1 MADDTSEI
9 HAALREPGLPTG
21 KGRRF
26 LRQFELVERVL
37 SYQPDADEDALNRA
51 YVFAMVRH
59 GAQKRHSGDP
69 YYAHPVSVAGI
80 LTDLKLDYSTI
91 IAGLLHDTVEDTDVT
106 LEEVEEVFSKD
117 IADIVD
123 GVTKLTQLETSS
135 RAAKQAENFQ
145 KFILATTKDIR
156 VLLVKLADRLHNM
169 RTIQFMPK
177 QASRER
183 IAKETIDIYA
193 PLARRTGLSIFAG
206 ELEDI
211 AFSVINPEARETIE
225 KRLAEMAADA
235 VEDVERIQSD
245 IEVLMSVN
253 GIEGDIRG
261 RLKRP
266 YSIWRKLEEKAISF
280 KDLGDIFAFRL
291 IVPSVADC
299 YRALGISHQHWA
311 ALSGRFKDYISVPK
325 PNGYQSIHTTFQ
337 GPGNRRVEL
346 QIRTKQMDE
355 IAERGIAA
363 HWRYKNKS
371 YGFDK
376 AGAREA
382 GLDPEDSLLSF
393 ADMLEHGADPEEFLE
408 HAKMEMF
415 RDTVFAFTPRG
426 RLVKLPDGAMALDFA
441 YTVHTAVGDECV
453 GVRINGI
460 ERPLRTKIQNGDT
473 IEIIR
478 GPRVEPPANWR
489 SLVVTGRARSAIRR
503 LTRDKEREEF
513 TKLGRQKLNLGLRR
527 IGLDPIDIKFREIA
541 VQNGIETTEA
551 LLEDLGRGFVDLKD
565 ILSKTFPEQIE
576 SEMLEGRHV
585 IDDDETQ
592 SLLAGEK
599 LLPGVA
605 LHLSE
610 CCSPLPGDR
619 IVGVQMEG
627 KGVDVHVI
635 DCDSLMNFDDEP
647 DAWMDLTWRP
657 IASTDFF
664 AVSRIL
670 IVLSN
675 QRGALATVCKTI
687 SETNGN
693 IINIAI
699 QDRSEDFFDFQFD
712 VEVEDKRRLTQ
723 IIAALRALSA
733 VESVDRIRGTK
744 SVDVET
750 EKSASGKE
758 KNKEKT
764 K

>member
-1 MADDTSEI
+1 MADDTSEL

-26 LRQFELVERVL
+26 LRQYELVERVL
-37 SYQPDADEDALNRA
+37 AYQPDADEDALNRA

-59 GAQKRHSGDP
+59 GAQTRHSGDP

-106 LEEVEEVFSKD
+106 LEEIEELFSKD
-117 IADIVD
+117 IAEIVD
-123 GVTKLTQLETSS
+123 GVTKLTQLESSS

-177 QASRER
+177 PESRIR
-183 IAKETIDIYA
+183 IAQETIDIYA

-211 AFSVINPEARETIE
+211 AFAVINPEARETIE

-235 VEDVERIQSD
+235 VEDVNRIQSD

-253 GIEGDIRG
+253 GISGDIRG

-266 YSIWRKLEEKAISF
+266 YSIWRKLENKAISF

-291 IVPSVADC
+291 IVPTVADC
-299 YRALGISHQHWA
+299 YRALGIAHQHWA

-363 HWRYKNKS
+363 HWRYKNKN

-376 AGAREA
+376 DGAREA

-393 ADMLEHGADPEEFLE
+393 ADMLGHGADPEEFLE

-426 RLVKLPDGAMALDFA
+426 RLVKLPDGAMPLDFA

-453 GVRINGI
+453 GVRINGV
-460 ERPLRTKIQNGDT
+460 ERPLRTLIQNGDT

-503 LTRDKEREEF
+503 LTRDKEQEEF

-527 IGLDPIDIKFREIA
+527 IGLDPIDIKFRQIA
-541 VQNGIETTEA
+541 VQSGMSTTEE
-551 LLEDLGRGFVDLKD
+551 LLEELGRGFLDLKE
-565 ILSKTFPEQIE
+565 ILSKTFPEHIE
-576 SEMLEGRHV
+576 SEMLEGRHA
-585 IDDDETQ
+585 IDDDETE
-592 SLLAGEK
+592 SLLSGEK
-599 LLPGVA
+599 LIPGVA

-619 IVGVQMEG
+619 IVGVQIAG

-635 DCDSLMNFDDEP
+635 DCQRLMDFDDQPEV
-647 DAWMDLTWRP
+647 WMDLSWRP

-670 IVLSN
+670 IALSN
-675 QRGALATVCKTI
+675 QRGSLATVCKTI
-687 SETNGN
+687 SEANGN

-699 QDRSEDFFDFQFD
+699 KNRNEDFFDFQFD

-723 IIAALRALSA
+723 ILAALRALSA
-733 VESVDRIRGTK
+733 VESVDRIRGALEHDRKAKNDSDKGK
-744 SVDVET
+744 S
-750 EKSASGKE
+750 K
-758 KNKEKT
+758 
-764 K
+764 

>member
-1 MADDTSEI
+1 MAGDTSEF
-9 HAALREPGLPTG
+9 HNALREPSLPSG

-26 LRQFELVERVL
+26 LRQYELVERVL

-51 YVFAMVRH
+51 YVYAMVKH
-59 GAQKRHSGDP
+59 GSQKRHSGDP

-91 IAGLLHDTVEDTDVT
+91 IAGLLHDTVEDTDAT
-106 LEEVEEVFSKD
+106 LEELEELFSKD
-117 IADIVD
+117 VSELVD
-123 GVTKLTQLETSS
+123 GVTKLTQLESS
-135 RAAKQAENFQ
+135 SKAAKQAENFQ

-177 QASRER
+177 PESRVR
-183 IAKETIDIYA
+183 IAQETIDIYA

-206 ELEDI
+206 ELEDL
-211 AFSVINPEARETIE
+211 AFSVLNPEARETIE

-235 VEDVERIQSD
+235 VDDIERIQSD

-253 GIEGDIRG
+253 GISGDIRG

-266 YSIWRKLEEKAISF
+266 YSIWRKLETKAISF

-299 YRALGISHQHWA
+299 YRALGIAHQHWA

-346 QIRTKQMDE
+346 QIRTPQMDE
-355 IAERGIAA
+355 IAARGIAA

-376 AGAREA
+376 AGAKEA

-408 HAKMEMF
+408 HAKMEMY

-426 RLVKLPDGAMALDFA
+426 RLVKLPVGAMPLDFA
-441 YTVHTAVGDECV
+441 YTVHTAVGDQCV
-453 GVRINGI
+453 GVRINGV
-460 ERPLRTKIQNGDT
+460 ERPLRTLIQNGDT

-478 GPRVEPPANWR
+478 SQRIEPPANWR

-503 LTRDKEREEF
+503 LTRDKEQEEF
-513 TKLGRQKLNLGLRR
+513 MKLGRQKLNLGLRR
-527 IGLDPIDIKFREIA
+527 IGLDPIDIKFREVA
-541 VQNGIETTEA
+541 TQNNIDSTEEM
-551 LLEDLGRGFVDLKD
+551 LEELGRGFIDLKD
-565 ILSKTFPEQIE
+565 LLSKTFPEQVQ
-576 SEMLEGRHV
+576 SEMLEGRHI

-592 SLLAGEK
+592 TLLTGEK
-599 LLPGVA
+599 LQPGIA

-619 IVGVQMEG
+619 IVGVQSPG
-627 KGVDVHVI
+627 QHVNVHVI
-635 DCDSLMNFDDEP
+635 DCERLVLYEDQPEL
-647 DAWMDLTWRP
+647 WMDLNWQP

-664 AVSRIL
+664 AVSRIM
-670 IVLSN
+670 VSLSN
-675 QRGALATVCKTI
+675 QRGSLAVVCKTI
-687 SETNGN
+687 SDASGN
-693 IINIAI
+693 IINVAI
-699 QDRSEDFFDFQFD
+699 RSRGEDFFDFQFD
-712 VEVEDKRRLTQ
+712 IEVEDKKRLTQ
-723 IIAALRALSA
+723 IVAALRALSA
-733 VESVDRIRGTK
+733 VENVERIRGTNF
-744 SVDVET
+744 VPH
-750 EKSASGKE
+750 
-758 KNKEKT
+758 NN
-764 K
+764 

>member
-1 MADDTSEI
+1 MADDASEL

-26 LRQFELVERVL
+26 LRQYELVERVL
-37 SYQPDADEDALNRA
+37 AYQPDADEDALNRA

-59 GAQKRHSGDP
+59 GAQTRHSGDP

-106 LEEVEEVFSKD
+106 LAEVEDVFSKD

-123 GVTKLTQLETSS
+123 GVTKLSQLETSS

-169 RTIQFMPK
+169 RTIQYMPK

-183 IAKETIDIYA
+183 IAQETIDIYA
-193 PLARRTGLSIFAG
+193 PLARRTGLNIFAG

-211 AFSVINPEARETIE
+211 SFSVLNPEARETIE

-253 GIEGDIRG
+253 GIKGDIRG

-266 YSIWRKLEEKAISF
+266 YSIWRKLEQKAISF

-299 YRALGISHQHWA
+299 YRALGIAHQHWA
-311 ALSGRFKDYISVPK
+311 CLSGRFKDYISVPK

-376 AGAREA
+376 VGAREA

-393 ADMLEHGADPEEFLE
+393 SDMLQHGADPEEFLE
-408 HAKMEMF
+408 HAKMEMY

-426 RLVKLPDGAMALDFA
+426 RLVKLPEGAMALDFA
-441 YTVHTAVGDECV
+441 YAVHTAVGDECV
-453 GVRINGI
+453 GVRLNNI
-460 ERPLRTKIQNGDT
+460 ERPLRTKIQNGDSV
-473 IEIIR
+473 EIIR
-478 GPRVEPPANWR
+478 GERVEPPSNWR

-513 TKLGRQKLNLGLRR
+513 SKLGRRKLNLGLRR

-541 VQNGIETTEA
+541 TQNGIETTEA
-551 LLEDLGRGFVDLKD
+551 LLEDLGRGLLDIKE
-565 ILSKTFPEQIE
+565 ILSKTFPEKIE
-576 SEMLEGRHV
+576 SEALEGRHV
-585 IDDDETQ
+585 IDDEETH
-592 SLLAGEK
+592 SILSGDK

-619 IVGVQMEG
+619 IVGVETAG

-635 DCDSLMNFDDEP
+635 DCHRLVEFEDQPDS
-647 DAWMDLTWRP
+647 WMDLNWRP
-657 IASTDFF
+657 IALTDFF
-664 AVSRIL
+664 AVSRVL
-670 IVLSN
+670 VVLSSH
-675 QRGALATVCKTI
+675 RGALATVCKAI
-687 SETNGN
+687 SDANGN

-699 QDRSEDFFDFQFD
+699 QGKNGDFFDFQFD
-712 VEVEDKRRLTQ
+712 IEVEDKRRLTQ
-723 IIAALRALSA
+723 IIAALRALS
-733 VESVDRIRGTK
+733 VIESVERIRGRAI
-744 SVDVET
+744 VD
-750 EKSASGKE
+750 SGSSKKE
-758 KNKEKT
+758 
-764 K
+764 

>member
-1 MADDTSEI
+1 MADDTSEL

-26 LRQFELVERVL
+26 LRQYELVERVL
-37 SYQPDADEDALNRA
+37 AYQPDADEDALNRA

-59 GAQKRHSGDP
+59 GAQTRHSGDP

-106 LEEVEEVFSKD
+106 LEEIEELFSKD
-117 IADIVD
+117 IAEIVD
-123 GVTKLTQLETSS
+123 GVTKLTQLESSS

-177 QASRER
+177 PESRIR
-183 IAKETIDIYA
+183 IAQETIDIYA

-211 AFSVINPEARETIE
+211 AFAVINPEARETIE
-225 KRLAEMAADA
+225 RRLAEMAADA

-253 GIEGDIRG
+253 GISGDIRG

-266 YSIWRKLEEKAISF
+266 YSIWRKLENKAISF

-299 YRALGISHQHWA
+299 YRALGIAHQHWA

-363 HWRYKNKS
+363 HWRYKNKN

-376 AGAREA
+376 DGAREA

-393 ADMLEHGADPEEFLE
+393 ADMLGHGADPEEFLE

-426 RLVKLPDGAMALDFA
+426 RLVKLPDGAMPLDFA

-460 ERPLRTKIQNGDT
+460 ERPLRTLIQNGDT

-503 LTRDKEREEF
+503 LTRDKEQEEF

-527 IGLDPIDIKFREIA
+527 IGLDPIDIKFRQIA
-541 VQNGIETTEA
+541 VQSGMATTEE
-551 LLEDLGRGFVDLKD
+551 LLEELGRGFIDLKE
-565 ILSKTFPEQIE
+565 ILSKTFPEHIE
-576 SEMLEGRHV
+576 SEMLEGRHA
-585 IDDDETQ
+585 IDDDETE
-592 SLLAGEK
+592 SLLSGEK
-599 LLPGVA
+599 LIPGVA

-619 IVGVQMEG
+619 IVGVQIAG

-635 DCDSLMNFDDEP
+635 DCQRLMDFDSQPEV
-647 DAWMDLTWRP
+647 WMDLSWRP

-670 IVLSN
+670 IALSN
-675 QRGALATVCKTI
+675 QRGSLATVCKTI
-687 SETNGN
+687 SEANGN

-699 QDRSEDFFDFQFD
+699 KNRNEDFFDFQFD

-723 IIAALRALSA
+723 ILAALRALSA
-733 VESVDRIRGTK
+733 VESVDRIRGSLEHDSK
-744 SVDVET
+744 VKNDSDK
-750 EKSASGKE
+750 EKSK
-758 KNKEKT
+758 
-764 K
+764 

>member
-1 MADDTSEI
+1 MADDTSEL
-9 HAALREPGLPTG
+9 HTALREPGLPTG

-37 SYQPDADEDALNRA
+37 AYQPDADEDALNRA

-106 LEEVEEVFSKD
+106 LEEIEEVFSKD

-123 GVTKLTQLETSS
+123 GVTKLTQLEASS

-177 QASRER
+177 PESRIR
-183 IAKETIDIYA
+183 IAQETIDIYA
-193 PLARRTGLSIFAG
+193 PLARRTGLNIFAG

-211 AFSVINPEARETIE
+211 AFSVMNPEARESIE

-235 VEDVERIQSD
+235 VEDVERIKSD

-253 GIEGDIRG
+253 GINGDIRG

-266 YSIWRKLEEKAISF
+266 YSIWRKLENKAISF

-311 ALSGRFKDYISVPK
+311 ALSSRFKDYISVPK

-376 AGAREA
+376 DGAREA

-393 ADMLEHGADPEEFLE
+393 ADMLDHGADPEEFLE
-408 HAKMEMF
+408 HAKMEMY

-426 RLVKLPDGAMALDFA
+426 RLVKLPVGAMPLDFA
-441 YTVHTAVGDECV
+441 YSVHTAVGDECV

-460 ERPLRTKIQNGDT
+460 ERPLRTFIQNGDT

-478 GPRVEPPANWR
+478 GQRVGPPANWR
-489 SLVVTGRARSAIRR
+489 NLVVTGRARSAIRR
-503 LTRDKEREEF
+503 LTRDKEQEEF

-541 VQNGIETTEA
+541 TQNGIGSTEE
-551 LLEDLGRGFVDLKD
+551 LLEELGRGFVDLKE
-565 ILSKTFPEQIE
+565 ILSKTFPEQID
-576 SEMLEGRHV
+576 SETLEGRHV
-585 IDDDETQ
+585 IDDGETQ
-592 SLLAGEK
+592 SLLSGEK
-599 LLPGVA
+599 LMPGVA

-619 IVGVQMEG
+619 IVGVEMPG
-627 KGVDVHVI
+627 KGVDVHTI
-635 DCDSLMNFDDEP
+635 DCQRLIEFDDRP
-647 DAWMDLTWRP
+647 DAWMDLNWRP

-664 AVSRIL
+664 AISRLNIT
-670 IVLSN
+670 ISN
-675 QRGALATVCKTI
+675 QRGSLATVCKAI

-693 IINIAI
+693 IINVAI
-699 QDRSEDFFDFQFD
+699 QDRSEDFIDFRFDL
-712 VEVEDKRRLTQ
+712 EVEDKRRLTQ
-723 IIAALRALSA
+723 IMTALRALSA
-733 VESVDRIRGTK
+733 VESVERLRGELK
-744 SVDVET
+744 V
-750 EKSASGKE
+750 ASE
-758 KNKEKT
+758 
-764 K
+764 